1 MLERTVVTL
10 PQLQKSMFSLR
21 SGLLTPATTP
31 DRVASAAEVNAD
43 TLILNLEEAIARPA
57 NKEGRN
63 AALGSLAVIPK
74 DHFHFAPRIN
84 YQDTRSGFDDP
95 QAPLSSRA
103 DPNYLILQKC
113 EVNRERGSQSTAN
126 LRGLC
131 KAQSALSC

>member
-1 MLERTVVTL
+1 MLERTLVTL

-126 LRGLC
+126 LRGRA
-131 KAQSALSC
+131 KRSRR

>member
-1 MLERTVVTL
+1 MIL
-10 PQLQKSMFSLR
+10 PQLQKSIFSQKC
-21 SGLLTPATTP
+21 GLFTPATTS

-43 TLILNLEEAIARPA
+43 TLILNLEEAVAGPE
-57 NKEGRN
+57 NKEGRR
-63 AALGSLAVIPK
+63 AALRFLAVIPTVY
-74 DHFHFAPRIN
+74 FPFAPRIN
-84 YQDTRSGFDDP
+84 YPDTRSGFDDP
-95 QAPLSSRA
+95 QALLSSRA